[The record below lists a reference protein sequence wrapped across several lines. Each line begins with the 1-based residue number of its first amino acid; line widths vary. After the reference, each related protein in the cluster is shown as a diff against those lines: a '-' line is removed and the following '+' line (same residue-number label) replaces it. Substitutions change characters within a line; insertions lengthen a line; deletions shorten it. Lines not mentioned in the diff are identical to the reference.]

1 MGRVANFV
9 GDQKIT
15 KLHDFLSSNE
25 EGVFIVI
32 ACYLGVEEGV
42 DMWLPEDATRFD
54 PRYSYFLTLYLY
66 IYIYVTE
73 FTLIPLYGCY
83 YRFFPLWL

>member
-42 DMWLPEDATRFD
+42 DMWLPEDATRFV